1 LTDTDRYTIVSNM
14 RNGEPIDRIYGGG
27 HLRLRLI
34 QKDGTEYTG
43 NITKKTIIV
52 DGINGKFKSHI
63 YVTDDKRTFD
73 RSGLP
78 VYNIDTV
85 ELEEEQ
91 EDITQ
96 ETIEPEEEQED
107 ATQD

>member
-1 LTDTDRYTIVSNM
+1 MTDSNDFESGRYTIVSNI

-27 HLRLRLI
+27 ALRLRLI

-43 NITKKTIIV
+43 TITKKTIIQ
-52 DGINGKFKSHI
+52 DGLNGKFKSHI

-73 RSGLP
+73 RSGMP

-91 EDITQ
+91 ED
-96 ETIEPEEEQED
+96 

>member
-1 LTDTDRYTIVSNM
+1 LTDSNDFESGRYTIVSNI

-27 HLRLRLI
+27 ALRLRLI

-43 NITKKTIIV
+43 TITKKTIIQ
-52 DGINGKFKSHI
+52 DGLNGKFKSHI

-73 RSGLP
+73 RSGMP

-91 EDITQ
+91 ED
-96 ETIEPEEEQED
+96 

>member
-1 LTDTDRYTIVSNM
+1 MTDTDRYTIVSNM

-27 HLRLRLI
+27 ALRLRLI

-73 RSGLP
+73 RSGFP
-78 VYNIDTV
+78 VYNIDII
-85 ELEEEQ
+85 EE
-91 EDITQ
+91 DVT
-96 ETIEPEEEQED
+96 EEVTD
-107 ATQD
+107 ATQDQSTV